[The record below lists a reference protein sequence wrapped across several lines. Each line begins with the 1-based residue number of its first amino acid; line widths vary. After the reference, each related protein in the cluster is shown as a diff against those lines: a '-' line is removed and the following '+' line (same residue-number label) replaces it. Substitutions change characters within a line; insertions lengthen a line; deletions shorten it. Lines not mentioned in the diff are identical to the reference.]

1 MLKYILLGLIS
12 RTNLFIVDEM
22 SNLYFQ
28 IILILLKILLTTPD
42 KVIRSGIGEEMTE
55 RETQMKE

>member
-1 MLKYILLGLIS
+1 MLKYIFLGLIS

-55 RETQMKE
+55 RKTQMKE